1 MDTHWRAFYTRPKH
15 EKKVHDRL
23 MEQGFE
29 VFCPIVKTRIRW
41 SDRWKKVYK
50 PVLPGYIFAHVDER
64 QRLEVVQDPSIINTV
79 FWNKKP
85 ALVREEEIH
94 AMKYLLHGAEEDFS
108 DTYADGD
115 SVTITNGEFRGLQ
128 GVVIRV
134 NKQTLSL
141 RLESL
146 QVDFVVHVPA
156 RLVVS
161 S

>member
-1 MDTHWRAFYTRPKH
+1 MDTQWRAFYTRPKH

-23 MEQGFE
+23 LEQGFE

-50 PVLPGYIFAHVDER
+50 PVLPGYIFANVDER

-85 ALVREEEIH
+85 ALVRDEEIY
-94 AMKYLLHGAEEDFS
+94 AMKYLLNGADEDLS
-108 DTYADGD
+108 DNFADGD
-115 SVTITNGEFRGLQ
+115 LVTITNGEFRGLQ
-128 GVVIRV
+128 GVVVRV